1 MWLLVVLHKAILHYH
16 TAEHGSQR
24 TALLY
29 PAFTTQHCQI
39 TATGAVS
46 YRLQNRGREKT
57 DLEHIECVSG
67 ERAKREPMERE
78 RSMGE
83 SKRQQRAKQSCLGG
97 FRVLSSQAPSGQLEE
112 FLIK

>member
-1 MWLLVVLHKAILHYH
+1 MAALHKAILHYH
-16 TAEHGSQR
+16 TAEHGSPEACS
-24 TALLY
+24 ALPDLHN
-29 PAFTTQHCQI
+29 PTPHCQI

>member
-1 MWLLVVLHKAILHYH
+1 MNVAALHKAILHYH

-46 YRLQNRGREKT
+46 YRLQNRGRERKG
-57 DLEHIECVSG
+57 DLEHIECG
-67 ERAKREPMERE
+67 EKKKEPMEERE
-78 RSMGE
+78 KSMGE
-83 SKRQQRAKQSCLGG
+83 S
-97 FRVLSSQAPSGQLEE
+97 E
-112 FLIK
+112 